1 MTFSLPFSLLSLLS
15 FLSFVFAFNL
25 GLLRFLSFMLLSA
38 VVFGSLV
45 FTFLLLVGLGVLLG
59 FFNLSVDMLVQLFV
73 FSLLVLLL
81 GLFGSFHFCGLS
93 LPLDHL
99 FSDDVDGFRVFNAG
113 SNVIPEFFRIALAIE
128 VGVEKDSKI
137 PVSHRDY
144 SSFSLSKVSLC
155 LTPRVLMN
163 NSMMKV
169 LSLIYKS

>member
-1 MTFSLPFSLLSLLS
+1 M
-15 FLSFVFAFNL
+15 
-25 GLLRFLSFMLLSA
+25 
-38 VVFGSLV
+38 
-45 FTFLLLVGLGVLLG
+45 
-59 FFNLSVDMLVQLFV
+59 
-73 FSLLVLLL
+73 
-81 GLFGSFHFCGLS
+81 
-93 LPLDHL
+93 PLDHL

-113 SNVIPEFFRIALAIE
+113 SNVVPEFFRIALAIE
-128 VGVEKDSKI
+128 VGVEKDSEI